1 MKSVERTLVIHVRK
15 NLEKDREKMGIE
27 KEKSKSEKEMQINVL
42 QISWPG
48 GHDTSLICVYLQEQD
63 DGSLGLNLDK
73 NPPTNLSIKM
83 SELFVEEMNISPICL
98 CIGRT

>member
-1 MKSVERTLVIHVRK
+1 MYERIYRNKHKRWVKET
-15 NLEKDREKMGIE
+15 
-27 KEKSKSEKEMQINVL
+27 EKSKGETETQINVS
-42 QISWPG
+42 QMSWPG

-63 DGSLGLNLDK
+63 DGSLYLNLDK

-83 SELFVEEMNISPICL
+83 SELFVDEMNISPICL